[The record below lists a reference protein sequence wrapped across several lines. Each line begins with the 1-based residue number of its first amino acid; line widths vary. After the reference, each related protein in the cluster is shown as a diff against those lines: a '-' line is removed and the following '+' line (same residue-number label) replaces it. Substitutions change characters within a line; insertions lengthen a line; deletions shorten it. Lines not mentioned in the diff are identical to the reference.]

1 VLIFADPWRCRRDY
15 FEIPWSNVRIP
26 VDPDLINNTTLPLQV
41 QAMQFLKPCLACINK
56 LYSLTQ
62 HTLYDATVYLPSC
75 IRPVDILSA
84 QSCILCDLVSPATHA
99 CSPYFVMPQKP
110 VTPSLGVCAQDVPKV
125 GRVVHASAISV
136 SETEVRLDNGSSLPF
151 DYLVLAS
158 GSTWDDP
165 VNSGTDPLLTDRK
178 LNQQASCPM

>member
-1 VLIFADPWRCRRDY
+1 MQQSTCPAASDQLTFCLHKVAFCVIWCLLPPMHVL
-15 FEIPWSNVRIP
+15 
-26 VDPDLINNTTLPLQV
+26 L
-41 QAMQFLKPCLACINK
+41 
-56 LYSLTQ
+56 
-62 HTLYDATVYLPSC
+62 
-75 IRPVDILSA
+75 
-84 QSCILCDLVSPATHA
+84 
-99 CSPYFVMPQKP
+99 YFVMPQKP

-125 GRVVHASAISV
+125 GRVVHASATSV

-165 VNSGTDPLLTDRK
+165 VNSGTDHLLTDRK